1 MTAQISSFIP
11 IQVIR
16 VDPIRSDSE
25 SIRVNFS
32 QSESIRIDPS
42 RSESNRVD
50 QITQIILIKVN
61 ASRFESILYVVDS
74 TN

>member
-1 MTAQISSFIP
+1 MTAQISPFIP

-16 VDPIRSDSE
+16 VDPIRSE